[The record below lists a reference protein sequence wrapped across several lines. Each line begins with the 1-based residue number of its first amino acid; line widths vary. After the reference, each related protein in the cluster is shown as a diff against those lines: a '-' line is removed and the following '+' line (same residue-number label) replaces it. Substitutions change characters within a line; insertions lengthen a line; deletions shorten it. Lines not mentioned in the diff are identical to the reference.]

1 MVSPLP
7 TLSPDDL
14 TALRERLDVVDG
26 ELHRLLRERFA
37 IVESI
42 GATKGPAAPIIRP
55 DREVEVIANRLA
67 QHEGAMPADTLVHF
81 WRVLIGGACA
91 VQRPF
96 TVHVAGTL
104 DAARFLYGP
113 VAMDEAAS
121 PAAAVAAL
129 ADAPDDVAVVPDDGR
144 WWTERGPAHVFGR
157 IALSNGTHV
166 TVLGGTRVGTSNG
179 PMALTVEDDTLTE
192 RPADALTDDALLL
205 GRFTPS
211 PFTIP
216 VAK

>member
-26 ELHRLLRERFA
+26 ELHRLLQERFA
-37 IVESI
+37 IVETI
-42 GATKGPAAPIIRP
+42 GATKGPDASIIRP
-55 DREVEVIANRLA
+55 DREVEVIAGRLA
-67 QHEGAMPADTLVHF
+67 EHGGSMPVETLVHF

-96 TVHVAGTL
+96 AVHVAGTL

-113 VAMDEAAS
+113 VDVRECAT
-121 PAAAVAAL
+121 PATAVAAL
-129 ADAPDDVAVVPDDGR
+129 AGAPDDVAVVPDDGR
-144 WWTERGPAHVFGR
+144 WWTERGPAHVIGR
-157 IALSNGTHV
+157 LALSDGTHV
-166 TVLGGTRVGTSNG
+166 TVLGGTRVGTSEG
-179 PMALTVEDDTLTE
+179 PMALIVEADTLTE